1 MGVAYLS
8 KEGIKVLIL
17 DTPIGLD
24 RDYFSIKYTLNK
36 GLEFKKVIV
45 NLRLMTKQ
53 VYPGKLAIIVNEG
66 NIIPLAT
73 KGFNSMTPDIRKNEL
88 QRSK

>member
-1 MGVAYLS
+1 
-8 KEGIKVLIL
+8 VLIL
-17 DTPIGLD
+17 TAPIGLD
-24 RDYFSIKYTLNK
+24 RDYFLIKHMLNK
-36 GLEFKKVIV
+36 GLKFKKVLI

-88 QRSK
+88 QRSR